1 MAADGES
8 RSKLARHLGLQHLLD
23 TAHKNDILL
32 LLVSRLVRMFAF
44 QAIAPILVLYLRSLG
59 FRDQV
64 VGAFLSLT
72 LLGDVVLSLVVTF
85 VADAVGRR
93 RTLALGAALMAMSG
107 VSVQA
112 TNGDCWS

>member
-1 MAADGES
+1 M
-8 RSKLARHLGLQHLLD
+8 HLGLQHLLD

-32 LLVSRLVRMFAF
+32 LLVSRLFRMFAF
-44 QAIAPILVLYLRSLG
+44 QAMAPILVLYLRSLG

-72 LLGDVVLSLVVTF
+72 LVGDVVLSLVVTF

-107 VSVQA
+107 VSLQA